1 MQRIIFC
8 PNESLLDEARIL
20 SKKNGLPIVIGD
32 NESTN
37 EIDFDRATVAVVLI
51 PERDEIFFN
60 PHVKRGLHQIIIY
73 NNEFVTSDNID
84 IKIKNLNLIE
94 VYKEKYRSKYAA
106 PCTEVGKYFG
116 EVYKNSI
123 LERTFEFVVN

>member
-32 NESTN
+32 NESTS
-37 EIDFDRATVAVVLI
+37 EIDFNRSIVTVVLI
-51 PERDEIFFN
+51 PERDEISFN
-60 PHVKRGLHQIIIY
+60 PRVKRGMHQIIIY
-73 NNEFVTSDNID
+73 NNEFVTSNNID

-94 VYKEKYRSKYAA
+94 VYKEKYRSKYAVL
-106 PCTEVGKYFG
+106 CIESGEYVG